1 MKRDKDIVPILIS
14 AVLAILGLLAVL
26 VIVAPNLFPLDPIT
40 PTAILS
46 DTSTPSPH
54 PIITV
59 RPTYTPK
66 PPTTPYPTIEF
77 SVPPSG
83 PADYNGPIPAGAI
96 ARLGK
101 GNIKAMAITNDKKF
115 LIVGGNIGLYA
126 YRIEDFQEV
135 WASPVSSEVRD
146 IAINPA
152 DNTLVTGMYD
162 GSIAVWDSQTG
173 DRLYTLAD
181 RHDYYISQVAYNSAG
196 TLMASASNDSI
207 VMIWDAQTGALIQT
221 LDPGHEG
228 IGRIAWLPGEDKLM
242 IGSRYVTIWDVTNAE
257 FTFTSTDYRQ
267 GITGFVLAPD
277 NTLLIELANGG
288 YSIMLREAYSGQLVH
303 ELTGYIAPTMSR
315 GAITSVSP
323 DNTLLA
329 VGGGNG
335 LITLWDLTTG
345 HMLAALS
352 GHVDEI
358 VSVEFGQ
365 DSNTL
370 YSSAEDGQIIEWD
383 IQMGKP
389 VRAIRDH
396 SPLVRMVESLA
407 WSPDNSTLAYAY
419 YGGMPHLTYPD
430 EKLAAVYDTVLLWD
444 RADQTYTA
452 LPAQND
458 LVDIRSI
465 AYSPDGSL
473 LAVGPQYAPAILWD
487 VETLQPQI
495 TSFGGECCI
504 TFSHDGELLASG
516 MLTSVSIGDGHT
528 GKMLRSLGQV
538 SLPGIYDLEFNLD
551 NIRLFVGTGSGI
563 SIIDAVSGELVDQF
577 DTQDEMV
584 HSVALNQD
592 GTKLA
597 AGLHN
602 GSIVLWDIDTKTRIL
617 ELTGHTQA
625 VRDVTWSPDGR
636 FILSGSDDGLA
647 VVWDAQ
653 TGEQLYTL
661 DGHAFGIASVAWSPD
676 GQYIATGSHDGTV
689 VIWEAQ

>member
-14 AVLAILGLLAVL
+14 AVLAVLGLLAVL

-83 PADYNGPIPAGAI
+83 PADYNGPIPMGAI

-101 GNIKAMAITNDKKF
+101 GNIKTMAITTDKKF

-135 WASPVSSEVRD
+135 WASPESSEVRD

-196 TLMASASNDSI
+196 TLIASTSIDSI
-207 VMIWDAQTGALIQT
+207 IMIWDAQTGALIQT

-242 IGSRYVTIWDVTNAE
+242 IGSSYITIWDVDNSE
-257 FTFTSTDYRQ
+257 FTFNGPVYDQYLQ
-267 GITGFVLAPD
+267 GFVFAPD
-277 NTLLIELANGG
+277 EILLIGLDKGG
-288 YSIMLREAYSGQLVH
+288 YSITLREAYSDDVVHQLA
-303 ELTGYIAPTMSR
+303 GYIAPTM
-315 GAITSVSP
+315 GGTVEISVSP
-323 DNTLLA
+323 DNSILA
-329 VGGGNG
+329 IGGGNG

-345 HMLAALS
+345 QMLSALS
-352 GHVDEI
+352 GHVDAI
-358 VSVEFGQ
+358 ASVEFGQ

-383 IQMGKP
+383 IQTGKP
-389 VRAIRDH
+389 VRTIRGH
-396 SPLVRMVESLA
+396 SPLVRRVSALA
-407 WSPDNSTLAYAY
+407 WSPDSSTLAYA

-430 EKLAAVYDTVLLWD
+430 EELAAVYDTVLLWD
-444 RADQTYTA
+444 RTDQTITA
-452 LPAQND
+452 LPAQT
-458 LVDIRSI
+458 
-465 AYSPDGSL
+465 G
-473 LAVGPQYAPAILWD
+473 
-487 VETLQPQI
+487 
-495 TSFGGECCI
+495 
-504 TFSHDGELLASG
+504 
-516 MLTSVSIGDGHT
+516 VS
-528 GKMLRSLGQV
+528 
-538 SLPGIYDLEFNLD
+538 
-551 NIRLFVGTGSGI
+551 
-563 SIIDAVSGELVDQF
+563 
-577 DTQDEMV
+577 
-584 HSVALNQD
+584 
-592 GTKLA
+592 
-597 AGLHN
+597 
-602 GSIVLWDIDTKTRIL
+602 KT
-617 ELTGHTQA
+617 
-625 VRDVTWSPDGR
+625 
-636 FILSGSDDGLA
+636 
-647 VVWDAQ
+647 
-653 TGEQLYTL
+653 
-661 DGHAFGIASVAWSPD
+661 
-676 GQYIATGSHDGTV
+676 
-689 VIWEAQ
+689 